1 MNFFIRKKL
10 YQMIKPGVD
19 LSNKMVLKILDFNL
33 HHSAECL
40 MQWMGVSFLCQEDGD
55 GIQGSKLLCLN
66 GWKQF
71 ALAVALPSLLPA
83 INVVILPSQL
93 ADIGML
99 WCSHPWLGCCG
110 CYWNHSAVCPENA
123 GHVSGTAAEGR
134 EHCGHSKE
142 GKSWK
147 KLWLWRNLLVPIKR

>member
-1 MNFFIRKKL
+1 MNFFIRKEL

-40 MQWMGVSFLCQEDGD
+40 TQWMGMSFLCQEDGD

-71 ALAVALPSLLPA
+71 ALAVALPSLLSA

-93 ADIGML
+93 ADMGML

-110 CYWNHSAVCPENA
+110 CYWNHSAVYPRECRACFWHCCTGQGALWAFKGRKILEKIMA
-123 GHVSGTAAEGR
+123 VKESSGT
-134 EHCGHSKE
+134 H
-142 GKSWK
+142 
-147 KLWLWRNLLVPIKR
+147 

>member
-1 MNFFIRKKL
+1 MNFFIRKEL

-40 MQWMGVSFLCQEDGD
+40 MQWMGGSFLCQEDGD
-55 GIQGSKLLCLN
+55 GIQGNKLLCLN

-71 ALAVALPSLLPA
+71 ALAVALPSLLSA

-93 ADIGML
+93 ADMGML

-110 CYWNHSAVCPENA
+110 CYWNHSAVCPRECRA
-123 GHVSGTAAEGR
+123 CFWHCCTGQGALWAFKGRKILEKIMAVKESSGT
-134 EHCGHSKE
+134 H
-142 GKSWK
+142 
-147 KLWLWRNLLVPIKR
+147 

>member
-1 MNFFIRKKL
+1 MNFFIRKEL

-40 MQWMGVSFLCQEDGD
+40 TQWMGMSFLCQEDGD

-93 ADIGML
+93 ADMGML
-99 WCSHPWLGCCG
+99 WCSHPWFD
-110 CYWNHSAVCPENA
+110 AVGATETTLFVPENT
-123 GHVSGTAAEGR
+123 GHVSGTAAQGR